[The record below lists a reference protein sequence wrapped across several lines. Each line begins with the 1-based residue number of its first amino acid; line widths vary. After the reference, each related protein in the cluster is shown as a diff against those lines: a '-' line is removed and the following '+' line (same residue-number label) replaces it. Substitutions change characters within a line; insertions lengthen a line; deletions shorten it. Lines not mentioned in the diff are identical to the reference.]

1 MTSPNE
7 AAQAPPRLYFVRHGG
22 TEWTVSGRHTGRTD
36 IPLTAIGED
45 GARQWSES
53 LSRIA
58 FARVLTSPRQR
69 ARQTCDMVGLAAHAE
84 IEPDLA
90 EWDYGDYEGLRSVD
104 IIEARPGWNLF
115 RDGCPNGESP
125 AQVSARADRLIARLR
140 AMEGNVALFS
150 HGQFGAVLGARWI
163 GLPVIDAQHLLLSTA
178 SLSILGNDPH
188 HLDVPVIMR
197 WNSASHPLS
206 GADPLLA
213 DAAAP
218 SMRQQAIQR
227 WENEGGSEAA

>member
-1 MTSPNE
+1 MTPPND
-7 AAQAPPRLYFVRHGG
+7 AANTSPRLYLLRHGG
-22 TEWTVSGRHTGRTD
+22 TEWTATGRHTGRTD
-36 IPLTAIGED
+36 IPLTAIGEEE
-45 GARQWSES
+45 AREWSEP
-53 LSRIA
+53 LSRIS

-69 ARQTCDMVGLAAHAE
+69 ARQTCDLVGVATAAE

-104 IIEARPGWNLF
+104 ILEARPGWNLF
-115 RDGCPNGESP
+115 RDGCPNGEDP
-125 AQVSARADRLIARLR
+125 EDVAARADRLIDRLR
-140 AMEGNVALFS
+140 AMEGNIALFS

-163 GLPVIDAQHLLLSTA
+163 GMPVIDAQHFMLGTA

-188 HLDVPVIMR
+188 HPDVEVIMR
-197 WNSASHPLS
+197 WNSAAHSLS

-213 DAAAP
+213 DTAAS